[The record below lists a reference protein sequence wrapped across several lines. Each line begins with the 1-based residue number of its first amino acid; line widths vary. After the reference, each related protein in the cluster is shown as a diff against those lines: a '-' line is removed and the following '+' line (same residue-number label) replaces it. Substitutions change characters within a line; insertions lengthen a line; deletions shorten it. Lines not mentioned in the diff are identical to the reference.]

1 MSEKRRDQTRRTVL
15 KAVSTGALSVFATSS
30 VSADNGDNL
39 VDTSFDPR
47 NKEEVAQFIDNSFE
61 YANLV
66 RERSKDASQTE
77 EKIKAERDRIL
88 ERLSEKQL
96 RAIERFWNKEV
107 GMEQER
113 KITNLDTES
122 LEVQSTST
130 QDVDVWEL
138 ASFEETVSANVKVPI
153 VDKSFDAIEYTHSVE
168 WEHKAGE
175 GVRAISSTGSGSGE
189 RFTLAKW
196 SYEGDEDEE
205 ITIRQDGN
213 FFNSDLTGVF
223 DRCVL
228 TGLNFTCTTT
238 DRLYTRV
245 SGNWSGDGNL
255 SRHELR

>member
-1 MSEKRRDQTRRTVL
+1 MSEKREDQTRRTVL
-15 KAVSTGALSVFATSS
+15 KTLAVGSFSVFATSS
-30 VSADNGDNL
+30 VSANNRDDPID
-39 VDTSFDPR
+39 VSFDPR
-47 NKEEVAQFIDNSFE
+47 NKEEVAQFIDSSFE
-61 YANLV
+61 YANQA
-66 RERSKDASQTE
+66 RENSKDGSQAE
-77 EKIKAERDRIL
+77 EKIKTERDRIL
-88 ERLSEKQL
+88 DRLSEKQL
-96 RAIERFWNKEV
+96 EAIEQFWNKEV
-107 GMEQER
+107 GVEQER
-113 KITNLDTES
+113 RITPQDTEPI
-122 LEVQSTST
+122 EAQSVNA
-130 QDVDVWEL
+130 QDIDVWDL
-138 ASFEETVSANVKVPI
+138 ASFEETVSAKVKVPV

-168 WEHKAGE
+168 WEHNAGE

-196 SYEGDEDEE
+196 SYEGDEDEN

>member
-1 MSEKRRDQTRRTVL
+1 MSEKRKDQTRRTVL
-15 KAVSTGALSVFATSS
+15 KAVSTGSLSIFAMSS
-30 VSADNGDNL
+30 ASANNRDNS
-39 VDTSFDPR
+39 VDTSFNPQ
-47 NKEEVAQFIDNSFE
+47 NKEEVAKFIDSSFE
-61 YANLV
+61 YANIV
-66 RERSKDASQTE
+66 RERSKDTPRAE
-77 EKIKAERDRIL
+77 EKIKSERDRIL
-88 ERLSEKQL
+88 DRLTEKQL
-96 RAIERFWNKEV
+96 KAIERFWDEEI

-113 KITNLDTES
+113 RITNLNTES
-122 LEVQSTST
+122 LGVQSAST
-130 QDVDVWEL
+130 QDIDAWEL
-138 ASFEETVSANVKVPI
+138 SSFEETVSANVKVPI

-175 GVRAISSTGSGSGE
+175 GVRAISSTGSGSGD

-228 TGLNFTCTTT
+228 TGLSFTCTTT

-255 SRHELR
+255 TRHELR